1 MSAQYNEVQLDALR
15 ELANI
20 GAGTASTALSEMLG
34 RSIDLS
40 VPDASVL
47 PMAEAVAALG
57 PAEQEI
63 TGIALGVEGDLPATV
78 LMLLTPSDAAKVCV
92 MLGLEADS
100 ELAPSALGEIGNVVG
115 TSYLNALA
123 GMAGLEVEP
132 TPPGMVTDMLGAIVE
147 SILAAR
153 AMSSDR
159 TLLLDSSL
167 LVEDEDC
174 SISFLLVPDHGGAE
188 ELLAR
193 LGVS

>member
-1 MSAQYNEVQLDALR
+1 MSAQFNDVQLDALR

-40 VPDASVL
+40 VPEVSVL
-47 PMAEAVAALG
+47 PMAEAVGQLG
-57 PAEQEI
+57 DAEHEI

-78 LMLLTPSDAAKVCV
+78 LMLLTPADAEKVCS
-92 MLGLEADS
+92 MLGVAPDS

-123 GMAGLEVEP
+123 GMTGISVEP
-132 TPPGMVTDMLGAIVE
+132 TPPATVTDMLGAIVD
-147 SILAAR
+147 SVLAAR

-167 LVEDEDC
+167 SIEGEDC
-174 SISFLLVPDHGGAE
+174 SIAFLLVPDHGGAE
-188 ELLAR
+188 KMLER